1 MEPSNIQIN
10 DNPNSTAAAS
20 QPFSRHQHGSARSA
34 PFIASISGHAA
45 VAANKTAS
53 STPSSSISPSSSS
66 SSTSTSSTT
75 APAAPP
81 HLVDASL
88 AIATIPESEQLQIH
102 PAPPKRSTKDRHT
115 KVDGRGRRIR
125 MPAACAARVF
135 QLTRELGH
143 KSDGETIEWLLQQ
156 AEPAIIAST
165 GTGTIPA
172 NFSTLN
178 ISLRSGGSSM
188 SAPPSKPAPH
198 SFHSSLG
205 LSGHHYEEGFSHML
219 GFHQPHH
226 FLTPNQIAGNLAGG
240 TGEGGDGGEIPQD
253 TTENYLGKRYRDDLF
268 KEEGSRNSQGEST
281 GRPGS
286 SDSPSN
292 KHIKG
297 NGGSS
302 LQENTTGASP
312 SIFRHGNLI
321 PPSAAMWAVAQGH
334 GGGPSAASFSMLPV
348 SGGSERGQMWAF
360 QANSGNAGSLQAPLH
375 LMSRFNIP
383 TGNLDFPG
391 SRAGQLQL
399 GSMIMQQQQQQAS
412 EQLGLGIREGNLGML
427 GSFNVAYPRSGLNM
441 NSSDHHH
448 VQHQTPDD
456 NGEEEQNASH

>member
-1 MEPSNIQIN
+1 MEPSNVQIN
-10 DNPNSTAAAS
+10 SNPNSAAAAS
-20 QPFSRHQHGSARSA
+20 QPFNRHQHGSARSA

-45 VAANKTAS
+45 AAANKTTGS
-53 STPSSSISPSSSS
+53 ISSSSISPSSSS
-66 SSTSTSSTT
+66 TSASTSSAAT
-75 APAAPP
+75 PATPL
-81 HLVDASL
+81 HLVGASL
-88 AIATIPESEQLQIH
+88 AIATVPESEQLQIQ

-178 ISLRSGGSSM
+178 ISLRSGGPSM
-188 SAPPSKPAPH
+188 SAPASKPAPH
-198 SFHSSLG
+198 SFHSSLA

-219 GFHQPHH
+219 GFHQPPH

-240 TGEGGDGGEIPQD
+240 TGDGGDGGGKRQD

-268 KEEGSRNSQGEST
+268 KEEGSRNSQAEST

-292 KHIKG
+292 KQIKA
-297 NGGSS
+297 NEGSS
-302 LQENTTGASP
+302 LQENTAGAS
-312 SIFRHGNLI
+312 SSTFRHGNLI
-321 PPSAAMWAVAQGH
+321 PPSAAMWAVAQGQ
-334 GGGPSAASFSMLPV
+334 GGGPSAGSFSMLPV
-348 SGGSERGQMWAF
+348 SGGSEHGQMWAF
-360 QANSGNAGSLQAPLH
+360 QANSGNTGSLQAPLH
-375 LMSRFNIP
+375 FMSRFNIP
-383 TGNLDFPG
+383 AGNLDFPG
-391 SRAGQLQL
+391 SRAGHLQL

-412 EQLGLGIREGNLGML
+412 EQLGLGMREGNLGML

-448 VQHQTPDD
+448 QQHQTPDHSAED
-456 NGEEEQNASH
+456 EQNESP